1 MDRDRQGWPKIGKD
15 GQSWAEIGKD
25 GQTLS
30 DGETCFEIDR

>member
-1 MDRDRQGWPKIGKD
+1 MDRDRQGQPKIGKD

-30 DGETCFEIDR
+30 DGKTCFEIDR

>member
-1 MDRDRQGWPKIGKD
+1 MDRDRQGRPKIGND